1 MPQRI
6 LSPAHVFEEVSNVS
20 ENCDTAFV
28 LIPRRQGCGADD
40 GASDSTDSLRAKY
53 LRKFCGEVGTRG
65 YILS

>member
-28 LIPRRQGCGADD
+28 LIRRRQGCVADD
-40 GASDSTDSLRAKY
+40 GAPDPADSLRAKSS
-53 LRKFCGEVGTRG
+53 RKFCGEAGARG